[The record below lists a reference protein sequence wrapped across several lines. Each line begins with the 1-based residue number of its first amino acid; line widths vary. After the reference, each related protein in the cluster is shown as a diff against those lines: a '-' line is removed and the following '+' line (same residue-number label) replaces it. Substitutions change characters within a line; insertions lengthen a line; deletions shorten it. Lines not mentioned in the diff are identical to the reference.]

1 MSFLPHPALIPHLP
15 GTLLRALHR
24 DVCSLRGRRWGC
36 PCPGA
41 PYLRYSSW
49 QQLLG
54 YHAQILQEFKV
65 RGYRFQAAWTSPHYR
80 GRKVPPWA
88 QDDFTPSLLVAP
100 FDAHTPE
107 YYTRSRERAV
117 KRLQRGNWL
126 PEDTL
131 RLYASPRCI

>member
-15 GTLLRALHR
+15 GPLLRALHR

-41 PYLRYSSW
+41 PYLRYASW

-54 YHAQILQEFKV
+54 YHARVLQEFRV
-65 RGYRFQAAWTSPHYR
+65 RGYRFQAAWISPHYR
-80 GRKVPPWA
+80 GRKVKPWTP
-88 QDDFTPSLLVAP
+88 DDFTPSLLFAP

-107 YYTRSRERAV
+107 YYVLSRQRAL
-117 KRLQRGNWL
+117 KRLQRGNWT

-131 RLYASPRCI
+131 RLHASPKAI